1 MVIFPRRLSLV
12 AKLTNGKAGNNCYLL
27 IDKLIGGG
35 FFPLANSFFCPII
48 GSKKPK
54 RLRKNGKQLFYF
66 FIRIPYLQTETL
78 VNPPLDTV

>member
-12 AKLTNGKAGNNCYLL
+12 AELTNGKARNNCYLL

-66 FIRIPYLQTETL
+66 FI
-78 VNPPLDTV
+78 